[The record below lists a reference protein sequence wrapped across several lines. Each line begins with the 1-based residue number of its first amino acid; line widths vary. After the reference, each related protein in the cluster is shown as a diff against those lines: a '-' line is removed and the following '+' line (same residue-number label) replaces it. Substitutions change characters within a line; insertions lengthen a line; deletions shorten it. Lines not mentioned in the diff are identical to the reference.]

1 MLQARSLRTQNAIV
15 NIALLAGVIWAGAFA
30 VGAAPAKGQS
40 LVRLDP
46 ALDQIVAA
54 DAKLELIS
62 DDFEHGDGPSTEG
75 PVWMRQPQSSD
86 GGYLLFTDSRRT
98 QITRWSP
105 SAGLS
110 QAYDLKKLL
119 GDLEPGRSS
128 SSGIAL
134 DPQGRVVFCSSGKHA
149 VVRIEADG
157 KPTIL
162 AQTYNGKRI
171 DNPND
176 LTIKS
181 NGAIYFTDNAREE
194 TRQMPPTVYLLK
206 DGKLTA
212 LITDLVSPNGITMSP
227 DGKVLYV
234 NDIRPRKVYRYDV
247 LPDDTVANG
256 RLFIDMSGH
265 KEPGSNDG
273 MKTDQQGNLYDSGP
287 GGVWIISPQG
297 KHLGTIVTPDRIT
310 NLGFGGTDGKTLFL
324 TAHAS
329 LFRIRLK
336 AAGELRP

>member
-1 MLQARSLRTQNAIV
+1 
-15 NIALLAGVIWAGAFA
+15 
-30 VGAAPAKGQS
+30 
-40 LVRLDP
+40 
-46 ALDQIVAA
+46 
-54 DAKLELIS
+54 
-62 DDFEHGDGPSTEG
+62 
-75 PVWMRQPQSSD
+75 
-86 GGYLLFTDSRRT
+86 
-98 QITRWSP
+98 
-105 SAGLS
+105 
-110 QAYDLKKLL
+110 LKNLL
-119 GDLEPGRSS
+119 GDLEAGRSS

-134 DPQGRVVFCSSGKHA
+134 DPRGRVVFCSSGKHA

-157 KPTIL
+157 RPTIL
-162 AQTYNGKRI
+162 AQTHNGKRI

-181 NGAIYFTDNAREE
+181 NGSIYFTDNAREE
-194 TRQMPPTVYLLK
+194 TRQLPPTVYLLK

-273 MKTDQQGNLYDSGP
+273 MKTDQRGNLYDSGP

-297 KHLGTIVTPDRIT
+297 KHLGTILTPDRIT
-310 NLGFGGTDGKTLFL
+310 NLGFGGPDGKTLFL

-336 AAGELRP
+336 AAGQLRP